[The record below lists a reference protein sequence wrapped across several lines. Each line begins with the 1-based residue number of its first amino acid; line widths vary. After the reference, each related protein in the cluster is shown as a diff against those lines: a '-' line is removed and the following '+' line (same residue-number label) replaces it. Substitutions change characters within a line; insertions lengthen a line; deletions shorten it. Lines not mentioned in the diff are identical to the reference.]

1 MARATSPSANP
12 LRCGKCKEGLMGEKF
27 FPWRPRVAFL
37 MKCTILLF
45 PLALYMMSK
54 PDFYECP
61 KCGHQKG
68 TLWM

>member
-1 MARATSPSANP
+1 MEER
-12 LRCGKCKEGLMGEKF
+12 F
-27 FPWRPRVAFL
+27 FAWRPRVAFL

-45 PLALYMMSK
+45 PFALYMMSK

-61 KCGHQKG
+61 KCRHQKG